1 MRFAS
6 RDRGAVPTAKRLP
19 GLRLSCCAY
28 VARPGAKRPIWMEP
42 DGSNETRTAENSA
55 EPTLSLLRM
64 MSAAP
69 GLIPGAFRIGAAGY
83 LQVRS
88 RFLHEPD
95 AHSLSLAQS
104 EPLPFLFW
112 QRPAFKPQPQYWL
125 PPQSESELQPQTWAK
140 SRQRFVEHSP
150 FTRQP

>member
-1 MRFAS
+1 MTQLYRDVFA
-6 RDRGAVPTAKRLP
+6 T
-19 GLRLSCCAY
+19 
-28 VARPGAKRPIWMEP
+28 ARPR
-42 DGSNETRTAENSA
+42 
-55 EPTLSLLRM
+55 
-64 MSAAP
+64 AAP

-150 FTRQP
+150 FTRHPWPTVLDPGV